1 MKKRKVQVAI
11 FHLDE
16 QQQKHFLLLKTNKK
30 RGEFWQNVTG
40 SVEEGE
46 SFEQGAIREVIEE
59 TGLAEKNIKKMSPTE
74 LCFQFV
80 DRWQRDVK
88 EKTFLIQVKK
98 AWDVVIDTSEHCKYK
113 WVHET
118 EIKPRSVKYISN
130 YLSLVYAKETEC

>member
-59 TGLAEKNIKKMSPTE
+59 TGLVEKNIKKMSS
-74 LCFQFV
+74 F
-80 DRWQRDVK
+80 
-88 EKTFLIQVKK
+88 
-98 AWDVVIDTSEHCKYK
+98 
-113 WVHET
+113 
-118 EIKPRSVKYISN
+118 VKY
-130 YLSLVYAKETEC
+130 ECDILEYKFSFL